1 MIPQS
6 VLCREIVDIFATL
19 PLSILVGKLL
29 ACQVCC
35 SCSETK
41 WWTWVQV
48 TEFHGFTFMF
58 ERNHWI
64 IFYCEKLMEVGTN
77 RLHFKTPGVFGLKY
91 GFSTCR
97 ISRVILMWKAAI
109 RLNDLLGKKW
119 IYLLISFRSREI
131 VHWVSMSANVCLN
144 VGRHLSG
151 ADFIM
156 VFNSSQITNGQ
167 MGYFIFQVFR
177 ISLLNW
183 LLSVKPCTEST
194 LQNLILHDRKKQ
206 SSAIKIFSMWTANEL
221 FVKCIIR
228 SAINSLKSLTQT
240 VLPKKREPSWVDQL

>member
-6 VLCREIVDIFATL
+6 VLCREIVEIFATL

-29 ACQVCC
+29 ACRVCC

-64 IFYCEKLMEVGTN
+64 IFYCENLMEVGTN
-77 RLHFKTPGVFGLKY
+77 RLLFKTPGAFGFKY

-109 RLNDLLGKKW
+109 QLNDLLGKKW
-119 IYLLISFRSREI
+119 IYLLISFRSGEI

-144 VGRHLSG
+144 VRRPLNGWFHHGVQQFSNHQW
-151 ADFIM
+151 ADG
-156 VFNSSQITNGQ
+156 VFHVSSVS
-167 MGYFIFQVFR
+167 YFISNLIIVCKTLHWIHTSEFDSSWQKNTVFC
-177 ISLLNW
+177 N
-183 LLSVKPCTEST
+183 
-194 LQNLILHDRKKQ
+194 QNL
-206 SSAIKIFSMWTANEL
+206 
-221 FVKCIIR
+221 
-228 SAINSLKSLTQT
+228 
-240 VLPKKREPSWVDQL
+240 